1 MTEHTITIDFAEPKM
16 PGTLVHRVRNLG
28 EDIERALSRGR
39 DARIH
44 DPDSATNQLRITVV
58 SQGRVGRVSKLLSDL
73 LRAHRFTDA
82 RITIT

>member
-1 MTEHTITIDFAEPKM
+1 M

-28 EDIERALSRGR
+28 EDIEHALSRGR

-44 DPDSATNQLRITVV
+44 DPDSAINQLRITVV
-58 SQGRVGRVSKLLSDL
+58 SLGRVRRVSVLLGSL
-73 LRAHRFTDA
+73 LRKHLFTDA